1 MLSIFG
7 EGGQPLVA
15 FVGNV
20 GGGEILVIA
29 IVALVVVGPEQ
40 LPGLLRKA
48 GRYAAQIKS
57 MGDSVR
63 NEFMAGAEEMDPRN
77 WSSETP
83 RRGAGTADDPILPRK
98 PVSAPVELPGD
109 TPGVTKYDEPA
120 TDESAPVD
128 AGEPD
133 HAGGSADPD
142 PVADERPTGGEAA

>member
-1 MLSIFG
+1 M
-7 EGGQPLVA
+7 VA

-63 NEFMAGAEEMDPRN
+63 DEFMAGAEEMDPRT
-77 WSSETP
+77 WASDTP
-83 RRGAGTADDPILPRK
+83 RRGSGAPDDPILPRTR
-98 PVSAPVELPGD
+98 VAAPVELPGD
-109 TPGVTKYDEPA
+109 TPGVTKYDDPPDDGGIDPA
-120 TDESAPVD
+120 TVD
-128 AGEPD
+128 PAAE
-133 HAGGSADPD
+133 HDPF
-142 PVADERPTGGEAA
+142 ADERPADDERPAGGEGA